1 MSSIMDIGAEPR
13 KGKVTKN
20 WLKTHLFEQC
30 RWGGPEARKSDGSI
44 FYEMLIYG
52 RDVDMPNEFA
62 HLVYLGNIMYFPE
75 TFTGYAYFGSS
86 LYGHGVTA
94 NKVVI
99 DLTRS
104 WFPGNKN
111 LEIFAATSTADM
123 NEVINSIRTLLSVE
137 GYELIMDKKLIKQ
150 YENELA

>member
-1 MSSIMDIGAEPR
+1 MSLMDMCEVKPQR
-13 KGKVTKN
+13 KITRN
-20 WLKTHLFEQC
+20 WLKTHLFKQC
-30 RWGGPEARKSDGSI
+30 RWGSPEARKSDSSV

-62 HLVYLGNIMYFPE
+62 HLVHLGNIMYFPE
-75 TFTGYAYFGSS
+75 TFTGYTYFGSS
-86 LYGHGVTA
+86 LYGHGVVT

-99 DLTRS
+99 DLTHS
-104 WFPGNKN
+104 WFPKNKDR
-111 LEIFAATSTADM
+111 EVFAATSTADM